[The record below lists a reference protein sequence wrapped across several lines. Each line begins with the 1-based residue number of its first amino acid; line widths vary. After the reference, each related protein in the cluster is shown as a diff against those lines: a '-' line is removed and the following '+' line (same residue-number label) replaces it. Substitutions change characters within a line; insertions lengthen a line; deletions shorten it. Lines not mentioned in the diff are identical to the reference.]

1 MESNP
6 TFPCRLRALLRHSKM
21 RKWRAIAVS
30 NTISFALLCVQLL
43 NIGTPTSL
51 AAKAGLLHAP
61 TRLRTKLPPGHG
73 GRKSSIENRR
83 MPAVVADWDVSVG
96 ELEERVRGL
105 VKLIDDYGFLAECH
119 LTDFYTDNL
128 WKTLPADWRTTF
140 EALSAVDTLQF
151 ISLSSDPS
159 AQLRLLQSFSQV
171 PPSLQHFLE
180 QLDHLPLPRT
190 PPQAP
195 TTTAAASDADDA
207 WLGFKVGEGLTRGM
221 TPKKLH
227 EVSQYCP

>member
-1 MESNP
+1 M
-6 TFPCRLRALLRHSKM
+6 
-21 RKWRAIAVS
+21 
-30 NTISFALLCVQLL
+30 
-43 NIGTPTSL
+43 
-51 AAKAGLLHAP
+51 
-61 TRLRTKLPPGHG
+61 
-73 GRKSSIENRR
+73 
-83 MPAVVADWDVSVG
+83 VADWDVSVG

-128 WKTLPADWRTTF
+128 WTTLPADWRTTF
-140 EALSAVDTLQF
+140 EALPAVDALQF

-171 PPSLQHFLE
+171 PQSLQHFLE
-180 QLDHLPLPRT
+180 QLDLLPLPRT

-195 TTTAAASDADDA
+195 TTTAAAADAADA

-227 EVSQYCP
+227 EVSQIAQSKARAAKPIYSTLSTGNKVPGVLPIVSSLEKGDCGDTKV